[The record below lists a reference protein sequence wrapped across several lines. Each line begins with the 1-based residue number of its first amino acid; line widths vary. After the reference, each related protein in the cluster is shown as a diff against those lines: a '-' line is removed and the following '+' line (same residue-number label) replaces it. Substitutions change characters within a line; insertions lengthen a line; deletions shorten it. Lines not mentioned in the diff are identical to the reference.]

1 MLTKVIDQS
10 KIDHFAKW
18 LERADKIVIVAPT
31 VVVQQADAFP
41 CIENGFVTD

>member
-18 LERADKIVIVAPT
+18 LERADKIVIVPMWLPT
-31 VVVQQADAFP
+31 EMQ
-41 CIENGFVTD
+41 

>member
-18 LERADKIVIVAPT
+18 LERADKIVIVAHKSHFIPSLDG
-31 VVVQQADAFP
+31 Q
-41 CIENGFVTD
+41 